1 MNGGVTTI
9 VAGELAHGA
18 FEHGFESYG
27 VDILDRL
34 LVLSE
39 KTKGFLHC
47 TYRGAMPSPPERNFT
62 PLSLKELANTD
73 FRGNTVKGVA
83 GWTGEGE
90 NDLHQFPT
98 GQQVFHGVPFAIIDP
113 AQNGRKACLGLSAAE
128 NYTDHAVLKVGQRAA
143 SVYLLH
149 TTGKNYYAG
158 SVSLDYA
165 DGSGHID
172 HMGPG
177 KVSNWWYPTAPQDR
191 KQTPHMRVA
200 WRGENRY
207 SRNVGV
213 CLYGLNNP
221 HPEKQIESITFR
233 SAGDPNKWMVL
244 GVTLSDQPVYFEP
257 DFISA
262 GIPDNWGA
270 AAVVYALVEGLCGV
284 KDHGTAYSHALL
296 APRWHAAGEKEA
308 SVTITYPAS
317 GGYITYRYHHAGG
330 VIRIDFT
337 GSMEEAD
344 IRLLL
349 PEGAAVSGVRIN
361 GDPVEYRVETV
372 EQSHYLLVSG
382 IRSPVNR
389 VDVAL

>member
-1 MNGGVTTI
+1 M
-9 VAGELAHGA
+9 AGELAHGA

-34 LVLSE
+34 LDLSE
-39 KTKGFLHC
+39 KTGGYLHC
-47 TYRGAMPSPPERNFT
+47 TYRGAMPPPPEPNYT

-73 FRGNTVKGVA
+73 FRGSTVEGVA

-90 NDLHQFPT
+90 NDLHQFPV
-98 GQQVFHGVPFAIIDP
+98 GKQVFHEVPFTIIDP
-113 AQNGRKACLGLSAAE
+113 AQNGRKACLGLSGTGPYA
-128 NYTDHAVLKVGQRAA
+128 DDAVLKVGRRAA

-158 SVSLDYA
+158 SISLDYA
-165 DGSGHID
+165 DGSGHLD

-177 KVSNWWYPTAPQDR
+177 KISNWWYPAAPQDR
-191 KQTPHMRVA
+191 TQTPQMRIA
-200 WRGENRY
+200 WRGENRF

-233 SAGDPNKWMVL
+233 SAGDQTRWMVL
-244 GVTLSDQPVYFEP
+244 GVTLSDHPVYFRP

-284 KDHGTAYSHALL
+284 QDRGAAFSHALL
-296 APRWHAAGEKEA
+296 APRWDAAGENEA

-317 GGYITYRYHHAGG
+317 GGYITYRYHHTGG
-330 VIRIDFT
+330 GISIEFT
-337 GSMEEAD
+337 GSMEQTD

-349 PEGAAVSGVRIN
+349 PPGSAPSQVRVNGEPAEHRTETIQQSRYLVIN
-361 GDPVEYRVETV
+361 G
-372 EQSHYLLVSG
+372 
-382 IRSPVNR
+382 IRPAVNR
-389 VDVAL
+389 VEVEF

>member
-1 MNGGVTTI
+1 MNGGVTSI

-34 LVLSE
+34 LELSE
-39 KTKGFLHC
+39 KTGGFLHC
-47 TYRGAMPSPPERNFT
+47 TYRGAMPPQPERNFT
-62 PLSLKELANTD
+62 PLSLAALANTD
-73 FRGNTVKGVA
+73 LRGDTVEGVA

-98 GQQVFHGVPFAIIDP
+98 GEQVFHEVPFTIIDP
-113 AQNGRKACLGLSAAE
+113 AQNGRKACLGLSGAAQYA
-128 NYTDHAVLKVGQRAA
+128 NRAVLKAGLKAA

-158 SVSLDYA
+158 SISLDYT

-177 KVSNWWYPTAPQDR
+177 KISNWWYPTAPQDR
-191 KQTPHMRVA
+191 KQTPHMRIA

-233 SAGDPNKWMVL
+233 SAGDQNKWMVL
-244 GVTLSDQPVYFEP
+244 GVTLSDHPVYFKP

-284 KDHGTAYSHALL
+284 KDQGVAYNHALL
-296 APRWHAAGEKEA
+296 APRWEAAGENKA
-308 SVTITYPAS
+308 SVTINYPAS
-317 GGYITYRYHHAGG
+317 GGYISYRYHHRDGG
-330 VIRIDFT
+330 TRIDFT
-337 GSMEEAD
+337 GSMEQTD

-349 PEGAAVSGVRIN
+349 PEGAVPSLVSVN
-361 GDPVEYRVETV
+361 GEPAEHRTETI
-372 EQSHYLLVSG
+372 EQSRYLVING
-382 IRSPVNR
+382 IRSTVNR
-389 VDVAL
+389 VEVEF